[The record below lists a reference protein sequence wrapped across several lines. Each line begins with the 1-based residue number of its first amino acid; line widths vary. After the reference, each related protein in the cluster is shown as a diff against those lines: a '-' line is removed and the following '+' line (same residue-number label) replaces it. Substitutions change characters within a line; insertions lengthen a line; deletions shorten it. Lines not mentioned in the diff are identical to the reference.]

1 MNNIY
6 LAWKWKILKLSEKF
20 FLTDVSFVDAQV
32 AKKKKVKTWQ
42 EKKNPSNKRDVLG
55 NSSEIFKSHQYKG
68 EMETF
73 HKCLMKEW
81 KNFMYNKQPQVWSLD
96 K

>member
-1 MNNIY
+1 MW
-6 LAWKWKILKLSEKF
+6 ARGRSSSEE
-20 FLTDVSFVDAQV
+20 
-32 AKKKKVKTWQ
+32 KKSQNMTR
-42 EKKNPSNKRDVLG
+42 KKNPSNKRDVLG

-81 KNFMYNKQPQVWSLD
+81 KKFMYNKQPQVWSLD